1 MRRKRIHKGYKYVY
15 ICVDVVR
22 KNIFNILSL
31 IWYYYWHA
39 SETSL
44 KMISEGGETGRSIS
58 YLASSMQN
66 AFSFKLQ
73 DRKGRL
79 HRFTCG
85 MLTITCFQ
93 SCLYVH
99 VCFHSQV
106 SSISFSMQKC
116 QWWLQY
122 MLISHAFSL
131 LMSKFAFIIVVFSN
145 VSCTY
150 CTSHNSN
157 RGLCLINTEMNKRE
171 TEKEKWMGDE
181 TWETSVVQHWYAKT
195 YTWVF
200 VLMK

>member
-116 QWWLQY
+116 QWWLPESQ
-122 MLISHAFSL
+122 LNVTGLHVFNL
-131 LMSKFAFIIVVFSN
+131 LMRKSASWLKFWVMLAAHIVQP
-145 VSCTY
+145 
-150 CTSHNSN
+150 
-157 RGLCLINTEMNKRE
+157 I
-171 TEKEKWMGDE
+171 
-181 TWETSVVQHWYAKT
+181 
-195 YTWVF
+195 
-200 VLMK
+200 

>member
-93 SCLYVH
+93 SCLSVY
-99 VCFHSQV
+99 VCFTSLLSLLACKSANDGYLSLSWMWLV
-106 SSISFSMQKC
+106 CMSSIYWC
-116 QWWLQY
+116 VN
-122 MLISHAFSL
+122 L
-131 LMSKFAFIIVVFSN
+131 L
-145 VSCTY
+145 
-150 CTSHNSN
+150 
-157 RGLCLINTEMNKRE
+157 L
-171 TEKEKWMGDE
+171 D
-181 TWETSVVQHWYAKT
+181 
-195 YTWVF
+195 
-200 VLMK
+200 